1 MISEIHISC
10 RKETVFI
17 LLIPKKKKKKIK
29 GAIKENSEDSL
40 RVIDHIFG
48 IDTDKKIKSK

>member
-10 RKETVFI
+10 QKETVCI
-17 LLIPKKKKKKIK
+17 LLIPKKKKKK

-40 RVIDHIFG
+40 RVTDHMFD

>member
-17 LLIPKKKKKKIK
+17 LLIPKKKKKIK

>member
-17 LLIPKKKKKKIK
+17 LLIPKKKKIK